1 MGHLIDDPV
10 NNSGH
15 KSHLSAYGK
24 KSAESLTQ
32 FSRKTIRT
40 SELLSKNARRGAH
53 CSRIGLKVGVLAF
66 RAEMKIRLGI
76 ASEQRHFDAFTN

>member
-53 CSRIGLKVGVLAF
+53 CSRIGSKAVILVFPVETEAL
-66 RAEMKIRLGI
+66 
-76 ASEQRHFDAFTN
+76 